1 MIIVIVGLAA
11 AWASGVD
18 VRRIAL
24 LAAAAYLPWAVAV
37 AVAWIA
43 WKMRPDEDQRPAL
56 FCEGVAAELRAGSTL
71 RDALATASESV
82 GCADSVGLRFRVAP
96 ISEVAEA
103 ADDLFPAIGGELG
116 LTIIGAWRS
125 GSQAADLFDEI
136 GSLAIAQSEIRRE
149 VRIATAPGR
158 ATAMILVGAPV
169 AYLLSRASSG
179 GLGQLVESGQQRVA
193 VLVGLALFLLG
204 AAAAIVVVWRA
215 SK

>member
-1 MIIVIVGLAA
+1 MVIVIVGLAA

-18 VRRIAL
+18 LRRIAL
-24 LAAAAYLPWAVAV
+24 LAATAYLPWAVAL
-37 AVAWIA
+37 AVAWFA
-43 WKMRPDEDQRPAL
+43 WRMRPDEDQRPAL

-71 RDALATASESV
+71 RHALATASESV
-82 GCADSVGLRFRVAP
+82 GCADSVWLRFRVAP

-116 LTIIGAWRS
+116 LTIISAWRS
-125 GSQAADLFDEI
+125 GSQAADLFEEI

-158 ATAMILVGAPV
+158 ATAMLLVGVPM

-179 GLGQLVESGQQRVA
+179 GLGQMVESGQQRVA

-204 AAAAIVVVWRA
+204 AVAATVVVWRA